1 MSSRQDPARPSRAA
15 GVTRGSSTA
24 FARLVAVGIGLVLA
38 LCACSSSPLAST
50 NRPSML
56 ALGDIL
62 IYRGDPGSLFTID
75 ADGRNEKLIHQAW
88 DGIGLSPDGQTLL
101 SPTLAPDGRL
111 LPLLVA
117 TDGSGEGFLALND
130 PTLQMGV
137 TDWSPDGARL
147 VFEAW
152 DDTDQS
158 RKGIYT
164 VSRSGSDIVRL
175 TTAGWRRDF
184 PAYAGAYSPD
194 GGRILFLRPASEVD
208 GDGVSMNLFVVK
220 ADGTGLVQ
228 LNPAGTNTILFG
240 PSGASD
246 WSPDGKLV
254 VFVGSYADF
263 WKTDRHAVFTVAVDG
278 SQLKRITPWGDFL
291 SVQWSR
297 DGKTLAFTMATPTT
311 KYQIYTARPDGS
323 DLKQIT
329 SSDDGTL
336 SFGPMWSPD
345 GSRLLFIRGTRL
357 RFAMDLWIVNSDGTK
372 PVQLTHSPT
381 GYGGYAW
388 VSG

>member
-1 MSSRQDPARPSRAA
+1 
-15 GVTRGSSTA
+15 
-24 FARLVAVGIGLVLA
+24 
-38 LCACSSSPLAST
+38 
-50 NRPSML
+50 ML

-246 WSPDGKLV
+246 WSPDGKQV
-254 VFVGSYADF
+254 VFVGSDGDF

-291 SVQWSR
+291 SVQWSP

>member
-24 FARLVAVGIGLVLA
+24 FARLVAVGIGLV
-38 LCACSSSPLAST
+38 
-50 NRPSML
+50 L

-246 WSPDGKLV
+246 WSPDGKQV
-254 VFVGSYADF
+254 VFVGSDGDF

-291 SVQWSR
+291 SVQ
-297 DGKTLAFTMATPTT
+297 
-311 KYQIYTARPDGS
+311 
-323 DLKQIT
+323 
-329 SSDDGTL
+329 
-336 SFGPMWSPD
+336 
-345 GSRLLFIRGTRL
+345 
-357 RFAMDLWIVNSDGTK
+357 
-372 PVQLTHSPT
+372 
-381 GYGGYAW
+381 
-388 VSG
+388 

>member
-24 FARLVAVGIGLVLA
+24 FARLVAVGIGLVSA

-56 ALGDIL
+56 SLGDIL

-194 GGRILFLRPASEVD
+194 GGRILFLRPARSEEHTSELQSRV
-208 GDGVSMNLFVVK
+208 
-220 ADGTGLVQ
+220 ALVC
-228 LNPAGTNTILFG
+228 
-240 PSGASD
+240 
-246 WSPDGKLV
+246 
-254 VFVGSYADF
+254 
-263 WKTDRHAVFTVAVDG
+263 
-278 SQLKRITPWGDFL
+278 
-291 SVQWSR
+291 
-297 DGKTLAFTMATPTT
+297 
-311 KYQIYTARPDGS
+311 
-323 DLKQIT
+323 
-329 SSDDGTL
+329 
-336 SFGPMWSPD
+336 
-345 GSRLLFIRGTRL
+345 RLLL
-357 RFAMDLWIVNSDGTK
+357 EK
-372 PVQLTHSPT
+372 
-381 GYGGYAW
+381 
-388 VSG
+388 